1 MFISNFQKPLP
12 YKLEVVFFFLTESS
26 KGVTNI
32 SKEFH
37 LISNGQ
43 MSIEQ
48 FAEIATDIHPYITAI
63 HLREKIKTARELFDA
78 VEFLT
83 KKNIPL
89 TKIILNDRV
98 DVAIVTNASGVQL
111 AYHSLEADIVKK
123 NFPQLRVGSSIH
135 SYEDGLKVIDRADY
149 VLFGH
154 VFPSHSKP
162 GRCPKGLEELK
173 KVSQLNIPVIAIGGI
188 TPENTYQV
196 LQAGATGIAVI
207 SGVLDA
213 KDPVAAVKS
222 YANELKN
229 GDESIVS
236 FI

>member
-1 MFISNFQKPLP
+1 M
-12 YKLEVVFFFLTESS
+12 
-26 KGVTNI
+26 

-43 MSIEQ
+43 MPIEQ
-48 FAEIATDIHPYITAI
+48 FAEIVTDIQPYITAI

-89 TKIILNDRV
+89 SKIILNDRV
-98 DVAIVTNASGVQL
+98 DVASVTGVAGVQL
-111 AYHSLEADIVKK
+111 AYHSLDAGIVKD
-123 NFPQLRVGSSIH
+123 NFQQLRVGSSIH
-135 SYEDGLKVIDRADY
+135 SFEDGLKAIRDHADY

-154 VFPSHSKP
+154 VYPSHSKP
-162 GRCPKGLEELK
+162 GKIPKGLEELK

-188 TPENTYQV
+188 RPENTYQV

>member
-1 MFISNFQKPLP
+1 MP
-12 YKLEVVFFFLTESS
+12 
-26 KGVTNI
+26 
-32 SKEFH
+32 
-37 LISNGQ
+37 
-43 MSIEQ
+43 IEQ
-48 FAEIATDIHPYITAI
+48 FAEIATAIHPYITAI
-63 HLREKIKTARELFDA
+63 HLREKIKTARELFNA

-98 DVAIVTNASGVQL
+98 DVAIVTNAAGVQL
-111 AYHSLEADIVKK
+111 AYHSLEAAIVKK
-123 NFPQLRVGSSIH
+123 NFSRLRVGSSIH
-135 SYEDGLKVIDRADY
+135 SFEDGLKAIEDVADY

-162 GRCPKGLEELK
+162 GKCPKGLEELK
-173 KVSQLNIPVIAIGGI
+173 KVSRLNIPVIAIGGI